1 MSEQSRAQ
9 RLGGAARP
17 GPALDETDLGILSVL
32 LEDPTLTVKALAHR
46 LGLAESTT
54 AYRLRALKERGV
66 IRGSRLLVDLAA
78 LGRPLEAIV
87 KVRLQSHSHELV
99 FQLYDDLVA
108 VPGVLRAY
116 HVAGADDFHLH
127 VAAANAQAL
136 RDLVLDHITVHRVV
150 RSTETQ
156 LVFDLREGT
165 ALLPP
170 ACSTGPPRPS
180 TFGRS
185 VVTGESVADRR

>member
-1 MSEQSRAQ
+1 MLASAQ
-9 RLGGAARP
+9 GSP
-17 GPALDETDLGILSVL
+17 SIDETDRRILGAL
-32 LEDPTLTVKALAHR
+32 LADPTATVKALAHR

-54 AYRLRALKERGV
+54 AYRIRSLHQRGV
-66 IRGSRLLVDLAA
+66 LRGNRLDVDLAA

-87 KVRLQSHSHELV
+87 KVRLQSHSQDLV
-99 FQLYDDLVA
+99 SSLYDDLVA

-127 VAAANAQAL
+127 VAVADAGAL

-156 LVFDLREGT
+156 LVFEMREGT
-165 ALLPP
+165 ALLP
-170 ACSTGPPRPS
+170 GP
-180 TFGRS
+180 
-185 VVTGESVADRR
+185 

>member
-1 MSEQSRAQ
+1 MATEQAHRHVDDTD
-9 RLGGAARP
+9 RRILG
-17 GPALDETDLGILSVL
+17 ALLD
-32 LEDPTLTVKALAHR
+32 DPSATVKAVARR

-54 AYRLRALKERGV
+54 AYRIRSLRERGV
-66 IRGSRLLVDLAA
+66 VRGTRLDVDLAA

-87 KVRLQSHSHELV
+87 KVRLQSHSQDLV
-99 FQLYDDLVA
+99 SSLYDDLVT

-127 VAAANAQAL
+127 VAVADAQAL

-156 LVFDLREGT
+156 LVFELREGT

-170 ACSTGPPRPS
+170 S
-180 TFGRS
+180 
-185 VVTGESVADRR
+185 

>member
-1 MSEQSRAQ
+1 MATEQ
-9 RLGGAARP
+9 ARP
-17 GPALDETDLGILSVL
+17 AVDETDRRVLGAL
-32 LEDPTLTVKALAHR
+32 LEDPSATVKALAHR

-54 AYRLRALKERGV
+54 AYRLRALRERGV
-66 IRGSRLLVDLAA
+66 VRGTRLDVDLAA

-87 KVRLQSHSHELV
+87 KVRLQSHNQELV
-99 FQLYDDLVA
+99 SRLYDDLVT

-127 VAAANAQAL
+127 VAVADAGAL

-156 LVFDLREGT
+156 LVFELREGT
-165 ALLPP
+165 ALL
-170 ACSTGPPRPS
+170 T
-180 TFGRS
+180 
-185 VVTGESVADRR
+185 EE